1 MDPLYLG
8 FIGVFALVLLIIIR
22 VPIAFALAG
31 VGVLGLTFMMGI
43 SHVISFVPHQIYS
56 RTADFTFTAVP
67 LFLLM
72 GYFAYY
78 AGITDEAYDV
88 ARAWVGRVPGGLGL
102 ATVAGCALFAAS
114 AGSSLGECAAMSKIA
129 VPEMRKSG
137 YSAKLATGLVASAGG
152 LAVVIPPS
160 VIMVIYGV
168 LTEQSVGKLLV
179 AGILP
184 GALYFAV
191 FAVAIMLFAMIWPNM
206 APLESTRISSWS
218 QRFRSLGKI
227 WEISALFAIAIGGIY
242 AGLVTPTEGAALGA
256 FAAILLTAIKRRLSW
271 SIFKLAVLETV
282 SASAVIFMLFVSA
295 DVFTMFL
302 NLSGVLQ
309 NTTNWLLDLNLSRD
323 LLFWALVLLFV
334 IMGSFLDAIS
344 IMLVTLPLVMPI
356 IEAQNLSPVWFGVIM
371 CMIVEIGCI
380 TPPMGLNVY
389 VMKAAMGKSIE
400 LNDIFMGALPF
411 VVLELIIVGIL
422 FYFPEIALWLPSL
435 MVK

>member
-1 MDPLYLG
+1 MEPIYLG
-8 FIGVFALVLLIIIR
+8 FLGVAVLILLITIR

-31 VGVLGLTFMMGI
+31 VGLFGLTSLMGLEQVM
-43 SHVISFVPHQIYS
+43 SYVPHQIYS

-72 GYFAYY
+72 GYFAFY

-137 YSAKLATGLVASAGG
+137 YSARLATGLVASAGG

-184 GALYFAV
+184 GLLYFGV
-191 FAVAIMLFAMIWPNM
+191 FSIAIVLFAIFWPHL
-206 APLESTRISSWS
+206 APLETASVTSWKKRINC
-218 QRFRSLGKI
+218 LGKMWGI
-227 WEISALFAIAIGGIY
+227 VVLFSIAIGGIY

-256 FAAILLTAIKRRLSW
+256 FAAVVLTFFKGRLTW
-271 SIFKLAVLETV
+271 SIAKQAVLETV
-282 SASAVIFMLFVSA
+282 SAAAVIFMLFVAA

-302 NLSGVLQ
+302 NLTGVLQ
-309 NTTNWLLDLNLSRD
+309 TTTAWLLDLNLSRD
-323 LLFWALVLLFV
+323 MLFWALILLFV

-344 IMLVTLPLVMPI
+344 IMLVTLPLIMPI
-356 IEAQNLSPVWFGVIM
+356 IEAQGLSPIWFGVIM
-371 CMIVEIGCI
+371 AMIVEIGCI

-389 VMKAAMGKSIE
+389 VMKAAMGNSIE
-400 LNDIFMGALPF
+400 LNDIFIGAMPF
-411 VVLELIIVGIL
+411 VVLQLIIVAIL

-435 MVK
+435 MAR

>member
-1 MDPLYLG
+1 MDPIYLG
-8 FIGVFALVLLIIIR
+8 FLGVIVLVILIIIR

-31 VGVLGLTFMMGI
+31 VGVLGLTAMMGF
-43 SHVISFVPHQIYS
+43 SQVISYVPHQIYS

-137 YSAKLATGLVASAGG
+137 YNAKLATGLVASAGG

-168 LTEQSVGKLLV
+168 LAEQSVGKLLV

-184 GALYFAV
+184 GVLYFGV
-191 FAVAIMLFAMIWPNM
+191 FAVAIVLFAKIFPHM
-206 APLESTRISSWS
+206 APLESSAISSWS
-218 QRFRSLGKI
+218 QRVRSLGKI
-227 WEISALFAIAIGGIY
+227 WEIAALFTVAIGGIY

-256 FAAILLTAIKRRLSW
+256 FAAVLMTLIKGRLSW
-271 SIFKLAVLETV
+271 DIFKLAILET
-282 SASAVIFMLFVSA
+282 ATAAAVIFMLFISA
-295 DVFTMFL
+295 DVFTTFL
-302 NLSGVLQ
+302 NLTGVLQ
-309 NTTNWLLDLNLSRD
+309 TTTSWLLDLNLSRGM
-323 LLFWALVLLFV
+323 LFWSLILLFV

-344 IMLVTLPLVMPI
+344 IMLVTLPLIMPI
-356 IEAQNLSPVWFGVIM
+356 IEAQNLSLIWFGVIM
-371 CMIVEIGCI
+371 AMIVEIGCI

-389 VMKAAMGKSIE
+389 VMKAAMGKTIE
-400 LNDIFMGALPF
+400 LNDIFIGALPF
-411 VVLELIIVGIL
+411 VVLELIIVAIL

-435 MVK
+435 MIK

>member
-1 MDPLYLG
+1 MDPIYLG
-8 FIGVFALVLLIIIR
+8 FASGIVLLILIVIR
-22 VPIAFALAG
+22 VPIAFALTGIGVAG
-31 VGVLGLTFMMGI
+31 LASIMNLDQ
-43 SHVISFVPHQIYS
+43 VIAYVPHQIYS
-56 RTADFTFTAVP
+56 RTADFTFTAIT

-72 GYFAYY
+72 GYFAFY

-137 YSAKLATGLVASAGG
+137 YSPRLATGLVASAGG

-184 GALYFAV
+184 GVLYFSV
-191 FAVAIMLFAMIWPNM
+191 FAVAIVLFAIIWPDL
-206 APLESTRISSWS
+206 APIEKKAVSSWTH
-218 QRFRSLGKI
+218 RLNSLSKI
-227 WEISALFAIAIGGIY
+227 WEIALLFTVTIGGIY

-256 FAAILLTAIKRRLSW
+256 FTAVLLTFFKGRLSW
-271 SIFKLAVLETV
+271 TIFKSAILETV
-282 SASAVIFMLFVSA
+282 SASAIIFMLFMAA

-302 NLSGVLQ
+302 NLTGVLQ
-309 NTTNWLLDLNLSRD
+309 VSTAWLIDLDLSRAV
-323 LLFWALVLLFV
+323 LFWALILFFV
-334 IMGSFLDAIS
+334 VMGSFLDAIS
-344 IMLVTLPLVMPI
+344 IMLVSLPLIMPI
-356 IEAQNLSPVWFGVIM
+356 IEAQNLSPIWFGVIM

-389 VMKAAMGKSIE
+389 VMKAAMGKSID
-400 LNDIFMGALPF
+400 LNDIFIGALPF
-411 VVLELIIVGIL
+411 VVLQLIIVAIL
-422 FYFPEIALWLPSL
+422 YIFPEIALWLPS
-435 MVK
+435 MMSK

>member
-1 MDPLYLG
+1 MDPIYLG
-8 FIGVFALVLLIIIR
+8 YLGCIALIVLIVVR
-22 VPIAFALAG
+22 VPIAFALISIG
-31 VGVLGLTFMMGI
+31 VIGLTTMMGF
-43 SHVISFVPHQIYS
+43 SQVLSYVPHQIYS
-56 RTADFTFTAVP
+56 RTADFTFTAIP

-88 ARAWVGRVPGGLGL
+88 ARTWVGRVPGGLGL

-137 YSAKLATGLVASAGG
+137 YSARLATGLVASAGG

-179 AGILP
+179 AGIMP
-184 GALYFAV
+184 GVLYFAV
-191 FAVAIMLFAMIWPNM
+191 FAIAIMLFAIIWPHL
-206 APLESTRISSWS
+206 APLEPTAVSSWKRRLS
-218 QRFRSLGKI
+218 SLGKLWQI
-227 WEISALFAIAIGGIY
+227 ALLFTIAIGGIY

-256 FAAILLTAIKRRLSW
+256 FAAMLLTLFKGRLSW
-271 SIFKLAVLETV
+271 DIFKLAILETV
-282 SASAVIFMLFVSA
+282 SAAAVIFTLFIAA

-302 NLSGVLQ
+302 NLTGVLQ
-309 NTTNWLLDLNLSRD
+309 TSTAWLLGLDLSRD
-323 LLFWALVLLFV
+323 MLFWALILLFI

-344 IMLVTLPLVMPI
+344 IMLVTLPLIMPI
-356 IEAQNLSPVWFGVIM
+356 IEAQNLSPIWFGVIM
-371 CMIVEIGCI
+371 AMIVEIGCI

-400 LNDIFMGALPF
+400 LNDIFIGALPF
-411 VVLELIIVGIL
+411 VGLQLIIVGIL
-422 FYFPEIALWLPSL
+422 FYFPEIALWLPEL
-435 MVK
+435 MAR

>member
-8 FIGVFALVLLIIIR
+8 FLGIIVLIVLIVIR
-22 VPIAFALAG
+22 VPIAFALGG
-31 VGVLGLTFMMGI
+31 VGVLGLTCMMDF
-43 SHVISFVPHQIYS
+43 SQVLSYVPHQIYS

-184 GALYFAV
+184 GFLYFSV
-191 FAVAIMLFAMIWPNM
+191 FAVAIVLFAILRPHL
-206 APLESTRISSWS
+206 APLESAEVSSWG
-218 QRFRSLGKI
+218 QRLRSLGKI
-227 WEISALFAIAIGGIY
+227 WEIAALFIVAIGGIY

-256 FAAILLTAIKRRLSW
+256 FAAIVFTFFKKRLSW
-271 SIFKLAVLETV
+271 GIFKLAVLETV
-282 SASAVIFMLFVSA
+282 SAAAVIFMLFVSA

-302 NLSGVLQ
+302 NLTGVLQ
-309 NTTNWLLDLNLSRD
+309 VTTTWLLELNLSRD
-323 LLFWALVLLFV
+323 LLFWALILLFV

-344 IMLVTLPLVMPI
+344 IMLVTLPLIMPI
-356 IEAQNLSPVWFGVIM
+356 IEAQNMSPIWFGVIM
-371 CMIVEIGCI
+371 AMIVEIGCI

-411 VVLELIIVGIL
+411 VILELIIVAIL

>member
-8 FIGVFALVLLIIIR
+8 FLGVSALIFLIIIR

-31 VGVLGLTFMMGI
+31 VGVLGLIALMGL
-43 SHVISFVPHQIYS
+43 HQVIAFVPHQIYS

-72 GYFAYY
+72 GYFAHY

-179 AGILP
+179 AGVLP
-184 GALYFAV
+184 GVLYFGV
-191 FAVAIMLFAMIWPNM
+191 FAAGIVLFAIVFPHL
-206 APLESTRISSWS
+206 APLESTRVTSWS
-218 QRFRSLGKI
+218 QRLRSLGKI
-227 WEISALFAIAIGGIY
+227 WEIAILFAVAIGGIY

-256 FAAILLTAIKRRLSW
+256 FAAVLLTLIKGRLTW
-271 SIFKLAVLETV
+271 SIFKQAVLETA
-282 SASAVIFMLFVSA
+282 SAAAVIFMLFVSA

-302 NLSGVLQ
+302 NLTGVLQ
-309 NTTNWLLDLNLSRD
+309 ATTNWLLELNLSRD
-323 LLFWALVLLFV
+323 LLFWALILLFV

-344 IMLVTLPLVMPI
+344 IMLVTLPLIMPI
-356 IEAQNLSPVWFGVIM
+356 IEAQNMSPIWFGVIM
-371 CMIVEIGCI
+371 AMIVEIGCI

-411 VVLELIIVGIL
+411 VGLELIIVAIL
-422 FYFPEIALWLPSL
+422 FYFPDIALWLPSL

>member
-1 MDPLYLG
+1 MDPLYIG
-8 FIGVFALVLLIIIR
+8 FIGVFALITLIMIR
-22 VPIAFALAG
+22 VPIAFALAA
-31 VGVLGLTFMMGI
+31 VGVLGLTIMMGPQQ
-43 SHVISFVPHQIYS
+43 VISYVPHQIYS
-56 RTADFTFTAVP
+56 HTANFTFTAVP

-72 GYFAYY
+72 GYFAFY

-137 YSAKLATGLVASAGG
+137 YSARLATGLVASAGG

-168 LTEQSVGKLLV
+168 LTEQSVGQLLI

-184 GALYFAV
+184 GVLYFGV
-191 FAVAIMLFAMIWPNM
+191 FAVAIMGFAIIRPQS
-206 APLESTRISSWS
+206 APRESAVDTSWHA
-218 QRFRSLGKI
+218 RFRSLGRL
-227 WEISALFAIAIGGIY
+227 WEIALLFTIAIGGIY

-256 FAAILLTAIKRRLSW
+256 FAAMLLAFFKGRLSW
-271 SIFKLAVLETV
+271 KVLKSAVLETV
-282 SASAVIFMLFVSA
+282 SAAAVIFLLFVSA

-302 NLSGVLQ
+302 NLSGVMQ
-309 NTTNWLLDLNLSRD
+309 ESTDWLLSLNLSKD
-323 LLFWALVLLFV
+323 LLFWSLILLFV
-334 IMGSFLDAIS
+334 ILGSFLDAIS
-344 IMLVTLPLVMPI
+344 IMLVTLPLILPI
-356 IEAQNLSPVWFGVIM
+356 IEAQAMSPIWFGVIM

-400 LNDIFMGALPF
+400 LSDIFIGALPF
-411 VVLELIIVGIL
+411 VVLELIIVAIL
-422 FYFPEIALWLPSL
+422 YYVPDIALWLPS
-435 MVK
+435 MMAK